1 MKFEHLQGSIVAM
14 VTPFRQDGSVNFDML
29 TELLERQ
36 IAAGTD
42 GILTL
47 GTTGEYSTM
56 SHEEDAAVVEHT
68 IRVVDGRVP
77 VMVGSGSNCTVTQIE
92 KSRLYQSMGADALLL
107 ISPYYNKANAEGMY
121 RHFAETADAVDIPC
135 ILYNVPGRTGCSIP
149 VSVVERLARHPNIAG
164 IKEASG
170 DMSYAM
176 KIARCVGPDFALYSG
191 NDDITVPIL
200 SIGGSGVI
208 SVYANVM
215 PAMCRQIVADWL
227 DGNHARALENHLR
240 YLQLM
245 NDLFLEVNP
254 IPVKAAM
261 NMMGLDVGPMRLPLC
276 EMGEGQRRH
285 TPPDAGGGGTAVRI
299 ILIGRGK
306 MGTLIRETAAAAGDE
321 IEAVFGRDD
330 LGQLGRLGRVADV
343 VMDFSRPEALPEVA
357 SYVRRTGT
365 PLLSGTTGYTE
376 AEKGSLF
383 ALGSAAPVLWSA
395 NYSLGVAVLARALQV
410 IAPVLGPDF
419 DIEITETHHS
429 QKADA
434 PSGTAKLLL
443 EAVDPQHRLRPV
455 YGREGNCGRREKD
468 EVGIHALRGG
478 TVAGTHTVHFF
489 GPDEELE
496 LTHRAASRQI
506 FVNGALHIARLLPG
520 RPKGVYDLQKI
531 LFGA

>member
-1 MKFEHLQGSIVAM
+1 M
-14 VTPFRQDGSVNFDML
+14 
-29 TELLERQ
+29 
-36 IAAGTD
+36 
-42 GILTL
+42 
-47 GTTGEYSTM
+47 
-56 SHEEDAAVVEHT
+56 
-68 IRVVDGRVP
+68 
-77 VMVGSGSNCTVTQIE
+77 
-92 KSRLYQSMGADALLL
+92 
-107 ISPYYNKANAEGMY
+107 
-121 RHFAETADAVDIPC
+121 
-135 ILYNVPGRTGCSIP
+135 
-149 VSVVERLARHPNIAG
+149 
-164 IKEASG
+164 
-170 DMSYAM
+170 
-176 KIARCVGPDFALYSG
+176 
-191 NDDITVPIL
+191 
-200 SIGGSGVI
+200 
-208 SVYANVM
+208 
-215 PAMCRQIVADWL
+215 
-227 DGNHARALENHLR
+227 
-240 YLQLM
+240 
-245 NDLFLEVNP
+245 
-254 IPVKAAM
+254 
-261 NMMGLDVGPMRLPLC
+261 
-276 EMGEGQRRH
+276 
-285 TPPDAGGGGTAVRI
+285 RI

-443 EAVDPQHRLRPV
+443 EAVDP
-455 YGREGNCGRREKD
+455 REKD